1 MFRNKCLFWQKVD
14 MLDQPSIDDI
24 TQNWAGYHLSY
35 DWCKFARISDVT
47 ASDSSFLRLSDVVD
61 NSYAWL
67 AGYVPVVNSLET
79 GLVLSWSLPASM
91 IGTIPAWALTS
102 TNVQDALD
110 ELDGIIT
117 SLTASDI
124 VNVANGDISA
134 TNVQDALDELDTEKA
149 SKDFVIAM
157 AVSL

>member
-1 MFRNKCLFWQKVD
+1 
-14 MLDQPSIDDI
+14 
-24 TQNWAGYHLSY
+24 
-35 DWCKFARISDVT
+35 
-47 ASDSSFLRLSDVVD
+47 
-61 NSYAWL
+61 
-67 AGYVPVVNSLET
+67 
-79 GLVLSWSLPASM
+79 M